1 MINTGSLIAV
11 VREIAVLRT
20 IKGLK
25 DMVTTDIKEMG
36 TLIEGMITDSPIM
49 IGTDLVAGK
58 KMTLNTGEIGT
69 VPVPE
74 GQMSTEG
81 LMLKICEIE
90 ILGYEIKIVKAVEE
104 ESCMV
109 IMKEIK
115 KNAVKM
121 GTQEIHA

>member
-90 ILGYEIKIVKAVEE
+90 ILGYEIKIVKL
-104 ESCMV
+104 SL
-109 IMKEIK
+109 
-115 KNAVKM
+115 
-121 GTQEIHA
+121 IHI